1 VSARPPRSRPTESRW
16 RLGRVIGSTAIAEPA
31 SVPLE
36 SRDGLAPVGVA
47 DGRTAAH
54 LVSDSLGKTVAR
66 VALPAVASSLLMT
79 LFASVD
85 AFWVGTRIGSDG
97 LAAVST
103 SLFWIWM
110 MVALAEMIGVGL
122 TAVAAR
128 RHGEGR
134 PAAAAGVAGDALL
147 FTLLMGVGI
156 AVVGLLALDGLFKI
170 MQTPTAVTSL
180 GARYLGTYL
189 VGIPLIYGFF
199 AIDATF
205 RAAGDTRTPF
215 LLLAVSVAVTLVL
228 DPALMLGWG
237 PLPRL
242 GIAGAAIATVCTRG
256 AAFAMGLLLAM
267 RRKLLRIRRPEWPSI
282 AAVCRVGLPT
292 AVTGIVFSI
301 IYIAVTRTATRFG
314 TPALAALG
322 IGHRVESWLFMIGVG
337 FGAATAAIV
346 GQNLGAGQVKRAERA
361 GWLSVALCSGLGLV
375 ACVGDLFFA
384 PELARLFTNDP
395 AVVAE
400 AARYLRIAAISQL
413 GICAEIVLEGALGGA
428 GETLPP
434 MIASSSFTA
443 ARIPIVPLAAAR
455 WGSAGIWWTIC
466 LTAIGRAVSMI
477 GLWRWGR
484 WKNRSL

>member
-1 VSARPPRSRPTESRW
+1 MGARASRASRD
-16 RLGRVIGSTAIAEPA
+16 GPEVVEPA
-31 SVPLE
+31 SVPLAPRE
-36 SRDGLAPVGVA
+36 GLAPVGVA
-47 DGRTAAH
+47 DQATAAH
-54 LVSDSLGKTVAR
+54 LVHDSLGSTIGR

-110 MVALAEMIGVGL
+110 LVALAEMIGVGL

-134 PAAAAGVAGDALL
+134 PDIAASIAGDALL
-147 FTLLMGVGI
+147 FTLAIGI
-156 AVVGLLALDGLFKI
+156 VVTVAGLLSLRLLFAI
-170 MQTPTAVTSL
+170 METPAAVTTSGL
-180 GARYLGTYL
+180 RYLGTYL
-189 VGIPLIYGFF
+189 IGIPLIYGFF

-215 LLLAVSVAVTLVL
+215 VLLATSVAITLVL
-228 DPALMLGWG
+228 DPALILGWG

-242 GIAGAAIATVCTRG
+242 GIAGAAIATVATRG
-256 AAFAMGLLLAM
+256 AAFAMGVILAN
-267 RRKLLRIRRPEWPSI
+267 RRKLLRLRRPELASI

-292 AVTGIVFSI
+292 AVTGVAFSI
-301 IYIAVTRTATRFG
+301 IYIVVTRTTTRFG

-322 IGHRVESWLFMIGVG
+322 IGHRVESWLFMVGVG

-361 GWLSVALCSGLGLV
+361 GWLAVASCSGLGLV
-375 ACVGDLFFA
+375 ACAVDLFLA
-384 PELARLFTNDP
+384 PTLARFFTNDS
-395 AVVAE
+395 AVVLE
-400 AARYLRIAAISQL
+400 AARYLRIAAVSQL
-413 GICAEIVLEGALGGA
+413 LICSEIVLEGALGGA

-434 MIASSSFTA
+434 MIASTAFTA
-443 ARIPIVPLAAAR
+443 SRVPLVPFAADR
-455 WGSAGIWWTIC
+455 WGSQGIWWTIS
-466 LTAIGRAVSMI
+466 LTAIGRALSMI
-477 GLWRWGR
+477 GLWRLGR
-484 WKNRSL
+484 WKRKSV

>member
-1 VSARPPRSRPTESRW
+1 
-16 RLGRVIGSTAIAEPA
+16 
-31 SVPLE
+31 
-36 SRDGLAPVGVA
+36 
-47 DGRTAAH
+47 
-54 LVSDSLGKTVAR
+54 
-66 VALPAVASSLLMT
+66 MT

-110 MVALAEMIGVGL
+110 LVALAEMIGVGL

-128 RHGEGR
+128 RHGEGL
-134 PAAAAGVAGDALL
+134 PLVAAEIAGDALL
-147 FTLLMGVGI
+147 FTLAMAIVVTVLGLV
-156 AVVGLLALDGLFKI
+156 AVRGLFAM
-170 MQTPTAVTSL
+170 MQTPAAVTAL
-180 GARYLGTYL
+180 GIRYLGTYL

-215 LLLAVSVAVTLVL
+215 VLLATSVAVTLVL
-228 DPALMLGWG
+228 DPALILGWG

-242 GIAGAAIATVCTRG
+242 GIAGAAIATVATRG
-256 AAFAMGLLLAM
+256 VAFGLGVMLAT
-267 RRKLLRIRRPEWPSI
+267 RRNLLRIRWPQRESI
-282 AAVCRVGLPT
+282 TAVCRVGLPT
-292 AVTGIVFSI
+292 AVTGVVFSI

-337 FGAATAAIV
+337 CGAATAAIV
-346 GQNLGAGQVKRAERA
+346 GQNLGAGEVKRAERA
-361 GWLSVALCSGLGLV
+361 GWLAVGLCSGLGLI
-375 ACVGDLFFA
+375 ACVADLVFA
-384 PELARLFTNDP
+384 PTLARLFTNDA
-395 AVVAE
+395 AVIVE

-413 GICAEIVLEGALGGA
+413 LICCEIVLEGALGGA

-434 MIASSSFTA
+434 MIASTAFTA
-443 ARIPIVPLAAAR
+443 ARVPLVPFAADR
-455 WGSAGIWWTIC
+455 WGSTGIWWTIS
-466 LTAIGRAVSMI
+466 LTAIGRALSML

-484 WKNRSL
+484 WKTRSL

>member
-1 VSARPPRSRPTESRW
+1 VT
-16 RLGRVIGSTAIAEPA
+16 STDVVEPG
-31 SVPLE
+31 SVPLDP
-36 SRDGLAPVGVA
+36 RDGLAPVGVA
-47 DGRTAAH
+47 DQRTAAH
-54 LVSDSLGKTVAR
+54 LIHDSLGRTIAR
-66 VALPAVASSLLMT
+66 VAIPAVASSLLMT

-85 AFWVGTRIGSDG
+85 AFWVGTRLGADG

-122 TAVAAR
+122 TAIAAR

-134 PAAAAGVAGDALL
+134 PDIASGVCGDALL
-147 FTLLMGVGI
+147 FTLTIGL
-156 AVVGLLALDGLFKI
+156 AVTIVGLVALRTLFAV
-170 MQTPTAVTSL
+170 MHTPPAVSAL
-180 GARYLGTYL
+180 GARYLGTY
-189 VGIPLIYGFF
+189 VAGISLIYGFF

-205 RAAGDTRTPF
+205 RASGDTRTPF
-215 LLLAVSVAVTLVL
+215 ILLVVSVAVTLVL

-242 GIAGAAIATVCTRG
+242 GIAGAAISGVCTRG
-256 AAFAMGLLLAM
+256 ATFLMGTIIAM
-267 RRKLLRIRRPEWPSI
+267 RRRLLRLRRPEWASI

-301 IYIAVTRTATRFG
+301 IYIAVTRTTTRFG

-346 GQNLGAGQVKRAERA
+346 GQNLGAGHVKRAERA
-361 GWLSVALCSGLGLV
+361 GWLAVALCSVLGLA
-375 ACVGDLFFA
+375 ACLGDLLYA
-384 PELARLFTNDP
+384 PRLARLFTDDP
-395 AVVAE
+395 AVIAE
-400 AARYLRIAAISQL
+400 AARYLRIAALSQL

-443 ARIPIVPLAAAR
+443 ARIPLVPLAAAR

-477 GLWRWGR
+477 SLWRWGR
-484 WKNRSL
+484 WKSKSV